1 MENKIDLDEFIKMLN
16 TSDHLLGQMQ
26 QNATKNYNATKK
38 LPVNKS
44 VISVHQ
50 KLGIRT
56 KIKQYKALAT
66 YQKNISENKK
76 KKIKIS
82 IIINDDLNLIKNT
95 GECLV
100 SVFSNSWKYG
110 YEIFYM
116 SKNPI
121 SNYANSGV
129 KYIKK
134 NTEECNNTQI
144 KKAIDTA
151 NGEYIFLM
159 NSGVRLLNGCL
170 DVIADILDQNDDI
183 GVVCGKVIRE
193 DGLLDEAGSIIFSNG
208 IIKKFGNQKS
218 INNYEYNYSRNIDVA
233 SPSYLALRKKDF
245 LKLKDLDMKY
255 QSIDYSILD
264 LEFNMRYFLNKRI
277 FFNQHSIVVKKE
289 GRSLNAY
296 NEDKNRFYKKWSRE
310 LKRDYHKVGTSEL
323 LASRHG
329 RKRKLLIVDSIVPER
344 DHDAG
349 SLRMYQIIKSAMNLN
364 YDVTLFP
371 DSLVASQP
379 YTGEY
384 QKMGVE
390 VVYGGSASL
399 DIFYS
404 NRINYYDDII
414 LSRPNVAI
422 KHLMYCKLYEQNAK
436 LIYDTV
442 DLHYLRIK
450 GQGEKEKNK
459 LLLQESKD
467 WEKLEKYLMLNTD
480 KTLVVSYTEKK
491 LLESSKIDANICIL
505 SVINPI
511 PYNLQK
517 KEYGQRKGLMFI
529 GDYSRDPNR
538 SAVEW
543 FVKEIMPII
552 KKQIPDI
559 KLTLIGNNKNYI
571 EYLESPNVSIKGYVE
586 NTASYFNNARLF
598 VCPLL
603 YGAGVKGKIAES
615 ISYGLPVISTSVGT
629 EGMHLV
635 NGLSCIEADSS
646 EDFAKKVIETYN
658 NEQLWNIIQKGG
670 NKIYEKYFSEE
681 AGKVAL
687 KEALS
692 E

>member
-1 MENKIDLDEFIKMLN
+1 MLD
-16 TSDHLLGQMQ
+16 TSKNLLSQMQ
-26 QNATKNYNATKK
+26 LNATKNYNTTKK

-151 NGEYIFLM
+151 NGEYVFLM

-390 VVYGGSASL
+390 VVYGENSTF
-399 DIFYS
+399 DNFYT
-404 NRINYYDDII
+404 NRINYYNDII

-422 KHLMYCKLYEQNAK
+422 KHLIYCKLYQQNAK

-442 DLHYLRIK
+442 DLHYLRIRR
-450 GQGEKEKNK
+450 QGEKEKNK
-459 LLLQESKD
+459 SLLQESND
-467 WEKLEKYLMLNTD
+467 WEKLENYLMTETD
-480 KTLVVSYTEKK
+480 ETLVVSYEEKK
-491 LLESSKIDANICIL
+491 LLESSKINANVSIL

-511 PYNLQK
+511 PNNLQK
-517 KEYGQRKGLMFI
+517 KEYSQREGLLFM

-543 FVKEIMPII
+543 FIKDIMPII
-552 KKQIPDI
+552 KKQIPNI
-559 KLTLIGNNKNYI
+559 KLTLIGNNKKFI
-571 EYLESPNVSIKGYVE
+571 EHLESSNVLIEGFVE
-586 NTASYFNNARLF
+586 DTVPFYNGARVF

-603 YGAGVKGKIAES
+603 YGAGVKGKISES
-615 ISYGLPVISTSVGT
+615 LSYGLPVVSTSLGI
-629 EGMHLV
+629 EGMHLKDGV
-635 NGLSCIEADSS
+635 SCMEGNSS
-646 EDFAKKVIETYN
+646 EDFAEKVIGIYK
-658 NEQLWNIIQKGG
+658 NEKLWNNIQDGG
-670 NKIYEKYFSEE
+670 LKIHEKYFSEE
-681 AGKVAL
+681 AGKLAL